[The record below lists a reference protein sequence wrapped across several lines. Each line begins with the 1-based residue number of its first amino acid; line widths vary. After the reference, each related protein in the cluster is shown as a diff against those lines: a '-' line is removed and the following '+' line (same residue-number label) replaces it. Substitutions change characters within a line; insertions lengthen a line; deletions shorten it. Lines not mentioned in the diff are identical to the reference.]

1 MKLEKYILCV
11 YMLTL
16 ELASPCAKKA
26 IEVKEE
32 FILDFFR
39 LSTSI
44 AIGALASALA
54 SAFDKERPSFLL
66 EL

>member
-1 MKLEKYILCV
+1 
-11 YMLTL
+11 MLTL